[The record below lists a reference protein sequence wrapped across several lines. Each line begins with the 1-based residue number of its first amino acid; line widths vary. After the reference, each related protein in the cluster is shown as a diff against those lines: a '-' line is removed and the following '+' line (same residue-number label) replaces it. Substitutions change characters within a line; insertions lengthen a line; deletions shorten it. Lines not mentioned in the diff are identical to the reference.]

1 MRKAYFFITVL
12 LLISVVIQF
21 YFAAL
26 GVFGPQ
32 GEDDNLYVFHRIN
45 GSMVLPVLALLA
57 VLFAALV
64 ARRRTH
70 GLAVGAPDPPDR
82 RAVPAVHPRRPDR
95 RRR

>member
-45 GSMVLPVLALLA
+45 GSMVLARA
-57 VLFAALV
+57 VV
-64 ARRRTH
+64 ARRPFRRSLAGRRTH
-70 GLAVGAPDPPDR
+70 GLAVGAPR
-82 RAVPAVHPRRPDR
+82 SC
-95 RRR
+95 